1 MFFRLGLACAALCCV
16 LVPRVAF
23 ADDAPAVPH
32 CGGADATLITPLN
45 SRSTRAGDVFQFS
58 TPADTN
64 GVTGIGYGV
73 VNFVR
78 GAGRGGTPGELGVEA
93 RFVQLS
99 NGTRVAAMIA
109 PRDRSPSF
117 VNGKTKN
124 APFFLGA
131 LGFAKGVGFH
141 EAAGVIG
148 VYNFLHSG
156 SQATLPDG
164 TPMHIILGDDYLTG
178 GCALN

>member
-1 MFFRLGLACAALCCV
+1 MFLRIGIACAALCCV
-16 LVPRVAF
+16 IVPRLAL
-23 ADDAPAVPH
+23 ADDAPPAPR
-32 CGGADATLITPLN
+32 CGAADATLITPLN
-45 SRSTRAGDVFQFS
+45 SRTTRAGDVFQFS
-58 TPADTN
+58 TPADAN
-64 GVTGIGYGV
+64 GVTGVGYGV

-78 GAGRGGTPGELGVEA
+78 GANRGGMPGELGIEA

-124 APFFLGA
+124 APFILSA

-156 SQATLPDG
+156 SQASLPGG
-164 TPMHIILGDDYLTG
+164 TPMRIILGDDYLTG
-178 GCALN
+178 ACTLS